1 MKVECQKYFKAPVKG
16 NSSIGN
22 IVISTSGKEIAK
34 CNISIMNNI
43 DKKNS
48 SYYFIYLLKNISS
61 IFQKN
66 LL

>member
-22 IVISTSGKEIAK
+22 IVISNSGKEIAK
-34 CNISIMNNI
+34 CNISIMNDI

-48 SYYFIYLLKNISS
+48 SYYFIYLLKNISN
-61 IFQKN
+61 IIQKN